1 MRAELDY
8 HRGEVLLRLRCA
20 ACGCYVRVH
29 SIDLGRLYWAE
40 PARVQPCKRCLATER
55 KQAIRDSNMV
65 QKVMTSVAGFQFARL
80 VLQKAGKL

>member
-1 MRAELDY
+1 MVWCY
-8 HRGEVLLRLRCA
+8 CFLLCSKQA
-20 ACGCYVRVH
+20 ALAGLHTCILLSKVM
-29 SIDLGRLYWAE
+29 I
-40 PARVQPCKRCLATER
+40 ATER